1 MGSRATGP
9 SDPWAPFGPS
19 ARPNELPPR
28 RVRAVGV
35 VGLVA
40 GEVVEVAVDG
50 VGEVRLGSVRASHGV
65 VVDDALVVGLF
76 DR

>member
-1 MGSRATGP
+1 
-9 SDPWAPFGPS
+9 
-19 ARPNELPPR
+19 
-28 RVRAVGV
+28 VGV

-65 VVDDALVVGLF
+65 VVDDALVVGLS